1 MCRRSSCCNNTRGQG
16 SGIAPVAL
24 ILLAVVVAAR
34 IGPIVA
40 HIIHTVLEVI
50 RIAALTT
57 GVVLALAAVTWA
69 AIVITRW
76 QMQRHAEAAD
86 SARVAA
92 PPAFRLAASRS
103 TYPDGCLA
111 CGGTGTVLRA
121 INGTRF
127 QPQDCPV
134 CEPSRRVG

>member
-1 MCRRSSCCNNTRGQG
+1 MCHKPSCCNNTRGQG
-16 SGIAPVAL
+16 TATAAVAL
-24 ILLAVVVAAR
+24 ILLAVLVAAR

-40 HIIHTVLEVI
+40 HIIHTVVEVI
-50 RIAALTT
+50 RVAALTT
-57 GVVLALAAVTWA
+57 GVVMALAAVTWA

-76 QMQRHAEAAD
+76 QLQRRTAAAD
-86 SARVAA
+86 SARLLA
-92 PPAFRLAASRS
+92 PPAFRLSASQS

-121 INGTRF
+121 INDSGY

-134 CEPSRRVG
+134 CEPARRAG

>member
-1 MCRRSSCCNNTRGQG
+1 MCRRSSCCNNTGG
-16 SGIAPVAL
+16 HGPGIAAVAL

-40 HIIHTVLEVI
+40 RVVHTVLEAI
-50 RIAALTT
+50 RVAAMTT

-76 QMQRHAEAAD
+76 QLQRHTAAAD
-86 SARVAA
+86 PARVAVS
-92 PPAFRLAASRS
+92 PVIRLSASQS

-121 INGTRF
+121 ITGSGYL
-127 QPQDCPV
+127 PQDCPV
-134 CEPSRRVG
+134 CEPARRVG